1 MSDEII
7 SSAPAVDGVIAGAGA
22 SQFVI
27 RAPYYYEKVRTQFIS
42 PAA

>member
-7 SSAPAVDGVIAGAGA
+7 SSAPAVDGLIAGAGA

-27 RAPYYYEKVRTQFIS
+27 RAPLGSALLIRRPS
-42 PAA
+42 